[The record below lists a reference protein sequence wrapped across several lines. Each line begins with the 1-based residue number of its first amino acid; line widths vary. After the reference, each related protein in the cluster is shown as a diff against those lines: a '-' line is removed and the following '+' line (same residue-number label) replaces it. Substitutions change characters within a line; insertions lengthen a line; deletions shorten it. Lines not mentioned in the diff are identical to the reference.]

1 MGACG
6 PRLSW
11 KMNGFSRARAI
22 GCSRLVPLCLANG
35 QSSGWVAKL
44 TTDQTVGSSA
54 TKASKSRGAGGN
66 PGLPS
71 GGGIAIDWVTER
83 SGRWHAPPRLNV
95 QSGPR
100 KPILQ

>member
-1 MGACG
+1 MNGYWVVPQY

-11 KMNGFSRARAI
+11 EMNGFTRARAI

-54 TKASKSRGAGGN
+54 AKASRAAVLGVTLASLRGVGSLSNGSPSGRGAGN
-66 PGLPS
+66 
-71 GGGIAIDWVTER
+71 A
-83 SGRWHAPPRLNV
+83 APA
-95 QSGPR
+95 
-100 KPILQ
+100 